1 MLVAIMIEGFA
12 TCEGSARF
20 RSRFPGLDR
29 AGHFRQL
36 PAEPQLSISSIGLG
50 TYLGEPDDAMDS
62 NYQTAIWVAL
72 QNGINLLDTAINYR
86 HQRSER
92 NIGTALRGL
101 IAAGLVQRDEAV
113 VCTKAGYLAF
123 DGAVPPE
130 AGEYFT
136 REYIDPGI
144 VQRAELVG
152 MHCIAP
158 DYLEDQIER
167 SRRNLRLQTID
178 VFYLH
183 NPESQ
188 LCEVPLDEL
197 YARLGAAFQRLE
209 RLVSEQR
216 IRFYGIASWNA
227 FRVPQGERAF
237 VSIAECV
244 RLAREAGGAAHHFRF
259 LQLPF
264 NLAMAEAH
272 AAAFQPFEHRML
284 PALDVARRH
293 GLAVVGS
300 ASLCQGKL
308 VQHLPCQL
316 AEKLGLESDAQR
328 AIQFA
333 RSAPGMLAALVGM
346 SKPTHVRENI
356 RTASQPPM
364 PDHEWLKLFNGCK

>member
-1 MLVAIMIEGFA
+1 MLVTIMIEGFA
-12 TCEGSARF
+12 TSEGSARF
-20 RSRFPGLDR
+20 RSRFTGLDR

-36 PAEPQLSISSIGLG
+36 PAEARLSISSIGLG

-62 NYQTAIWVAL
+62 NYQTAVRVAL
-72 QNGINLLDTAINYR
+72 ETGINLLDTAINYR

-92 NIGTALRGL
+92 NIGTALRDL
-101 IAAGLVQRDEAV
+101 IAAGLVQRDEVV

-130 AGEYFT
+130 GGEYFA
-136 REYIDPGI
+136 REYLDRGI
-144 VQRAELVG
+144 VQGAELAG

-158 DYLEDQIER
+158 DYLEDQVER
-167 SRRNLRLQTID
+167 SRRNLGLQTID
-178 VFYLH
+178 VLYLH

-188 LCEVPLDEL
+188 LCEVPLGEL

-216 IRFYGIASWNA
+216 IRFYGIASWSA
-227 FRVPQGERAF
+227 FRVPQGERDF

-264 NLAMAEAH
+264 NLAMTEAH
-272 AAAFQPFEHRML
+272 AAAFQPFEHHML
-284 PALDVARRH
+284 TALEVARRH

-308 VQHLPCQL
+308 AQHLPCQL

-328 AIQFA
+328 AIQFS
-333 RSAPGMLAALVGM
+333 RSAPGMSAALVGM
-346 SKPTHVRENI
+346 SKAAHVRENM

-364 PDHEWLKLFNGCK
+364 PEHEWLKLFEGCK

>member
-1 MLVAIMIEGFA
+1 MLVTIMIEGFA
-12 TCEGSARF
+12 TGEGSARF

-50 TYLGEPDDAMDS
+50 TYLGEPDDAMDA
-62 NYQTAIWVAL
+62 NYQTAVRAAL
-72 QNGINLLDTAINYR
+72 ETGINLLDTAINYR

-92 NIGTALRGL
+92 NIGSALRDL
-101 IAAGLVQRDEAV
+101 VAARLVQRDEVV

-123 DGAVPPE
+123 DGTVPLE
-130 AGEYFT
+130 TGEYFA
-136 REYIDPGI
+136 REYIDRGI
-144 VQRAELVG
+144 VQRGELAG

-158 DYLEDQIER
+158 DYLEDQVER
-167 SRRNLRLQTID
+167 SRRNLRLETID
-178 VFYLH
+178 VLYLH

-188 LCEVPLDEL
+188 LCEVPLDAL

-216 IRFYGIASWNA
+216 IRFYGIASWSA

-237 VSIAECV
+237 IGIAECV

-264 NLAMAEAH
+264 NLAMTEAH
-272 AAAFQPFEHRML
+272 AAAFQPLEHRML
-284 PALDVARRH
+284 PALEVARRQ

-316 AEKLGLESDAQR
+316 TEKLGLESDAQR

-333 RSAPGMLAALVGM
+333 RSAPGMLCALAGM
-346 SKPTHVRENI
+346 SNAAHVKENI
-356 RTASQPPM
+356 RTASEPPM
-364 PDHEWLKLFNGCK
+364 PEHEWLRLFNGCK